1 MLADVTDA
9 FQRVPTTAW
18 VTGGGAAFMAFL
30 AGLAFSNGVLKQLLN
45 MICVAVGVSVA
56 WYCFK
61 HRADVYGSSAAS
73 MGTDRLVGF
82 SAVAGV
88 IAYAICRVL
97 VQVLS
102 MFGIFGILGGLSGW
116 RGMALSVIP
125 SSFLLWVSAMALRLV
140 GNLYG
145 MEGVASVGR
154 EGTRIQNTFGD
165 WVNQARRMI
174 EQSSIGGVVTN
185 LDPFSM
191 RPTAN
196 LARLLIV
203 WPDKKL
209 WPQLAANAKTG
220 KIYAHPKVGELGRD
234 TKVRAAI
241 EKKDFAGLMQ
251 MKEVE
256 AVAAY
261 PDLNPLLSDVGLE
274 DAMDLIIYGRAPNP
288 KK

>member
-9 FQRVPTTAW
+9 FQRLPTSAW

-30 AGLAFSNGVLKQLLN
+30 GGLAFANGVMKQVVN
-45 MICVAVGVSVA
+45 MLCVAAGVGVA
-56 WYCFK
+56 WYCFR
-61 HRADVYGSSAAS
+61 HRGDVYGASAAS

-82 SAVAGV
+82 SAVAGL
-88 IAYAICRVL
+88 IAYGVCRVAL
-97 VQVLS
+97 GILS
-102 MFGIFGILGGLSGW
+102 SFGILSFFGGMSGW
-116 RGMALSVIP
+116 KGMAFSIIP
-125 SSFLLWVSAMALRLV
+125 SGFLLWVSAMALRLV

-154 EGTRIQNTFGD
+154 EGARIQHTFGSL
-165 WVNQARRMI
+165 VNDARRMM
-174 EQSSIGGVVTN
+174 EKSSIGSLVSN
-185 LDPFSM
+185 LDPFEM

-203 WPDKKL
+203 WPDKRL
-209 WPQLAANAKTG
+209 WPALASNPKTG
-220 KIYAHPKVGELGRD
+220 KVYAHPKVAELGYNAA
-234 TKVRAAI
+234 VRGAI

-256 AVAAY
+256 AVASY
-261 PDLNPLLSDVGLE
+261 PDLYPLLSDVALE
-274 DAMDLIIYGRAPNP
+274 DAMDQIIYGRAPNP